1 MHSMILSFLALVLC
15 TEASTNSIKLF
26 SYNFRT
32 TFILYLDLQTSKRL
46 LKKLRD
52 SLKALNSGMD
62 SVMKSLEEYIEDKNN
77 I

>member
-1 MHSMILSFLALVLC
+1 MILCFLALVLC

-32 TFILYLDLQTSKRL
+32 TFILYLDLLTSKKL

-62 SVMKSLEEYIEDKNN
+62 SVMKSLEECIEDKNN